1 MSKKVKQL
9 ELNELRKLFRGVRDL
24 VLLEPLKLDAGSDY
38 EMRKKLRERNIRVRM
53 VKNTFARMVF
63 QENGVPLDPGPGP
76 TLVVWGGKSVK
87 DLGWAVDD
95 LLRELHKDPK
105 APKRLKEKTVIADGQ
120 PVTLEVAKTLPTREE
135 AIGEVLAAVLGPGTA
150 LIQCLTG
157 PGSAV
162 AGILQAIA
170 DKQKSGG
177 SDGPPPSA

>member
-9 ELNELRKLFRGVRDL
+9 ELNELRRMFHGVRDL

-63 QENGVPLDPGPGP
+63 RENGLNIDPGPGP
-76 TLVVWGGKSVK
+76 TLVVWGGKSIK

-95 LLRELHKDPK
+95 ILRDLHKDPK
-105 APKRLKEKTVIADGQ
+105 APKRLKEKTAVADGQ

-135 AIGEVLAAVLGPGTA
+135 AIGEVLAAILGPATA
-150 LIQCLTG
+150 LVQCLTS
-157 PGSAV
+157 PGGAI
-162 AGILQAIA
+162 AGILEAIEQKA
-170 DKQKSGG
+170 NKQEG
-177 SDGPPPSA
+177 SPS